1 MRIIFLLFSVLIT
14 GHCEDTCDYAYPK
27 VFGASAGDKDTIF
40 TALDFNVAKQVLA
53 VGGSTLNSEHFG
65 SAISDPLPLIVMYLG
80 ENYPMAW
87 AKILNKGMY

>member
-1 MRIIFLLFSVLIT
+1 MRIIFILFSVLIT
-14 GHCEDTCDYAYPK
+14 GYCEDTCDYAFAK